1 VRRSVSYGRQRG
13 GWVQQRYRNIV
24 AVASHFVLVGVED
37 RLKSSKSTSCPRST
51 TRTAHRSPPASLMT
65 ADSGWHA
72 SASGTCHSDMNSE
85 RSGHASASAS
95 PTKLVFV
102 NSKGMYDAEQMRERE
117 SNVSTAQAVKR
128 TIVNPATVRLPS
140 DIPASPAVA
149 VGPFVF
155 VGATGA
161 TDWQTGLAEEA
172 LPHPG
177 LPLNGANPFKLEART
192 VYRRLNACLQAGG
205 SSLDRAVQINQW
217 VPCYYGDVERDPADR
232 PAQDLYF
239 ENWREIVEPVL
250 RVRDENIAQQRPA
263 STFMPIDR
271 LLPAGEHVE
280 IEIVGVTEAS
290 GIEKRAY
297 EHDVHVPL
305 GGYSIGIETGPWLF
319 TAGFIATDFA
329 IGGLH
334 PEARLPDKVWYG
346 NQIANEVDTT
356 LKQLKTAVE
365 AGGGRLE
372 DTVKAVVYLTPI
384 GIKNLP
390 AVEEVWRRYWPE
402 DPPAR
407 AIVPVAGVGMRGLQ
421 VEINLIVARPQFGGE
436 RVVVQTDRALPALG
450 HAAQAI
456 KSGPLLFLSS
466 QLGIRRDGVLPMT
479 EHNDRSFPF
488 LRRSVREQISLIQ
501 ENAHCICEA
510 AGTALDQAVKANLI
524 FSDFGDV
531 AAALPTWATAFTDGY
546 PASGF
551 FEGPPHTQQVPGAR
565 VTADLTIAC

>member
-1 VRRSVSYGRQRG
+1 
-13 GWVQQRYRNIV
+13 
-24 AVASHFVLVGVED
+24 
-37 RLKSSKSTSCPRST
+37 
-51 TRTAHRSPPASLMT
+51 M
-65 ADSGWHA
+65 
-72 SASGTCHSDMNSE
+72 
-85 RSGHASASAS
+85 
-95 PTKLVFV
+95 
-102 NSKGMYDAEQMRERE
+102 
-117 SNVSTAQAVKR
+117 STAQNANR
-128 TIVNPATVRLPS
+128 TIVSPPTVQLPT

-161 TDWQTGLAEEA
+161 TDWRTGLAEEA
-172 LPHPG
+172 RPHPG
-177 LPLNGANPFKLEART
+177 LPLNGPNPFKLEARA
-192 VYRRLNACLQAGG
+192 VYQRLAACLRAGG

-217 VPCYYGDVERDPADR
+217 VPCYHGDVERDPADR

-239 ENWREIVEPVL
+239 ENWREVVEPVL
-250 RVRDENIAQQRPA
+250 RVRDEHIAQQRPA

-271 LLPAGEHVE
+271 LLPAGEHIE

-305 GGYSIGIETGPWLF
+305 GGYSIGIETGPLLF
-319 TAGFIATDFA
+319 TAGFIATDFS

-334 PEARLPDKVWYG
+334 PEARVPAPWYG
-346 NQIANEVDTT
+346 NQIANEVEVI
-356 LKQLKTAVE
+356 LSQLKTAVE

-372 DTVKAVVYLTPI
+372 NTVKAVLYLTPR
-384 GIKNLP
+384 GIRNLP
-390 AVEEVWRRYWPE
+390 AVEEVWRKYWPE

-407 AIVPVAGVGMRGLQ
+407 AVVPVAGVGMKPLQ
-421 VEINLIVARPQFGGE
+421 VEINLIVARPEYGGE
-436 RVVVQTDRALPALG
+436 REVIRTDKALPALG
-450 HAAQAI
+450 YAAQAI

-466 QLGIRRDGVLPMT
+466 QLGIREDGVPPMS
-479 EHNDRSFPF
+479 EDSDRAFPF

-501 ENAHCICEA
+501 ENAHSICDA

-524 FSDFGDV
+524 FSDFGDIP
-531 AAALPTWATAFTDGY
+531 AALPAWATAFTDGF

-551 FEGPPHTQQVPGAR
+551 FEGPPHTQQVPRAR